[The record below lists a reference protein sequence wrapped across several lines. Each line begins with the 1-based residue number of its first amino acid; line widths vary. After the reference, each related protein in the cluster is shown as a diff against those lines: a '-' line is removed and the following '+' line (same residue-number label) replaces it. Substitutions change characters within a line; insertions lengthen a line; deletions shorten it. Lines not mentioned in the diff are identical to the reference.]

1 MWIATRDRQERER
14 EAGDFAQAKLVSLL
28 THHYTDGTSRM
39 LRIEV
44 DNSGTRAIVDAT
56 FIRLEIENHEN
67 LDPRPSTN
75 PTLAAV
81 RPAQPGVVYWFRPS
95 DNPDDPVTLAFFGRE
110 VPGDPYHE
118 LQVQPTVTPG
128 TKFTATVQFTDA
140 NGNVWQ
146 KSGVS
151 FSGPDVAESAR
162 QGQPVRLR

>member
-1 MWIATRDRQERER
+1 
-14 EAGDFAQAKLVSLL
+14 
-28 THHYTDGTSRM
+28 M

-75 PTLAAV
+75 PILAAV